1 MTVWFKRA
9 IAALAFVLPV
19 SASAQ
24 SIYVY
29 PAAATAPRGSYQ
41 SVTAVLTGVNDKT
54 VTWSSDG
61 GTIVG
66 TNPCVVNEPCTVA
79 LYTTTAGTYHLT
91 ATSNANHSVTA
102 TSTITITSSPSPV
115 TTHPRLYITASMLP
129 ALRAKFA
136 TGSPMATAIKNQAI
150 SYYNADNAYFGWGTS
165 GACGGSHSPTS
176 PLPGYEERNAYYY
189 ALMSLIDPSDS
200 NYNWSCYGHDL
211 WVNIM
216 SSFVA
221 GTLVPNED
229 EWRQSAPQFSF
240 TTDWLIGS
248 GALSSASDLSLARSF
263 VYAALQWTVSPSH
276 FGPAAWLP
284 PNGYSNDTSLYN
296 SPGEFGGISKLRTMG
311 NNYALA
317 RNIYLSALPLTFNDD
332 TTDDPAT
339 ANTCSASRYVVCPDW
354 TAGSRHA
361 FFNYFA
367 GSILYDD
374 YAHLEDP
381 NVSLSALQAKF
392 GNLPSPPM
400 CRDWQ
405 GDAEVGSGTVPC
417 LGDGRGG
424 ESSEGSGYG
433 YSVYS
438 LRYGLNAM
446 WTAGYA
452 DPMIWGPQVSL
463 ATSSWWDMH
472 AVADDLFL
480 SGMEPKNGNTSGTA
494 AAYSFMNTGDT
505 NTYYRYPGWFQ
516 AGAGTLVFDSYTGR
530 TDRTGIL
537 EWPILNTAF
546 GGPDGTA
553 MGCTDHC
560 GFIPA
565 LSTDFGSGIAID
577 MFLALPAADPV
588 ASGPSDPRPSL
599 PTDLYNGS
607 YNQHQIVRNGWT
619 GSNANSFFSYTC
631 GNSLIDHEH
640 GTCGRFEV
648 YSGNEY
654 ITKGRTT
661 FDDYNFQMSSVTQ
674 SNELSIMNTGSTCG
688 TTSCFYYWS
697 YASGGQ
703 WWHGIQGDMVTLL
716 HSELPSYA
724 ADISDMTGQY
734 NTYGPGYVDVT
745 AASRSLVYL
754 RGSNQVVFYDR
765 AATGSSNA
773 KAVYLNTTG
782 KPTVANNVASWVTQS
797 GSQRAYLTAL
807 LGGTLSDI
815 GLASGNSEQAY
826 DWEVV
831 STLKNDGGSVAANH
845 FLDILEWGSSGL
857 AKSST
862 TLVQST
868 SGQSFDGARVGA
880 SLVMFMRS
888 WPATFTSVTYPASGA
903 TTHYISDLAPNT
915 RYGITGTG
923 TPASATTDT
932 AGVLVFSAAG
942 TGSITVGTGPA
953 LTLQSITVNPSAA
966 SLNPL
971 GTQQYSA
978 NCAYSDGSNQDCTT
992 SVTWQSSA
1000 INVATVNVSGLVTAV
1015 AQGDANIIAGLNGI
1029 RGQGA
1034 ASVAAPVLQKIL
1046 VTPGSTMTPVGATQQ
1061 FTATGT
1067 YSDSSTADITSSV
1080 KWASSNT
1087 AVTAVNNTGLV
1098 TTLAQGNAAIVVTG
1112 GSVQAQA
1119 TVTVVVS
1126 TPSFTPASGSY
1137 NSAQTVT
1144 ISSPLPSAVIHYTT
1158 NGSTPTGSSPTYTGP
1173 ITVSTTETIQAIAV
1187 AAGYP
1192 NSAVASASYT
1202 ITLSAAATPSFSP
1215 AGGTYSTKQSVTITS
1230 VTAGS
1235 VIHYT
1240 TDGSM
1245 PTTSSPVYSGPISVS
1260 TTQTVNAIAVAAGYS
1275 TSSVGSA
1282 SYTITLS
1289 AAATPSFSPAGGT
1302 YTTNQSVTIA
1312 SATAGS
1318 VIHYT
1323 TDGSAPTANSPVYSG
1338 PISVSTTQTV
1348 TAIAVAAGYSNSA
1361 LGSASYTIVAPTAA
1375 MPGFSP
1381 AGGTYSS
1388 SQSVTI
1394 TTATR
1399 SATIYYT
1406 TDGSMPTVNSKVY
1419 SGSVTVGQSET
1430 IQAIAVASGYSNS
1443 AVGSAVYNIN
1453 VAAPVTAAPT
1463 FSPAGGTYTSKQS
1476 VKISGTTHSATI
1488 YYTTDGSV
1496 PTVNSKVYSNPI
1508 TVSSNETINA
1518 IAVVSGV
1525 SSPESSATY
1534 TINANPVGK
1543 PKFSLALSKNSLTLA
1558 PGGTATTTVFVVPT
1572 DTSQTQASLSCS
1584 GVPDGLSCSVSPSTV
1599 QLSGSTVSSTLII
1612 TAASQ
1617 TATSEE
1623 QPGPLRRDP
1632 VQYSG
1637 VAAAL
1642 SLCCLNRRKIRQ
1654 MRIMMAAFAF
1664 IGIGLCSG
1672 CGSVPPQTQQA
1683 AAVSVVAAVGDSA
1696 TTAQVTVNLQ

>member
-9 IAALAFVLPV
+9 VAALAFVLPV

-24 SIYVY
+24 SIYIY
-29 PAAATAPRGSYQ
+29 PAAVTAPRGSYQ
-41 SVTAVLTGVNDKT
+41 SVTAVVTGVNDKT

-91 ATSNANHSVTA
+91 ATSNANHSTTA
-102 TSTITITSSPSPV
+102 TSTITITGSPTPV

-129 ALRAKFA
+129 GLRAKFA
-136 TGSPMATAIKNQAI
+136 AGSPMATAIKNQAI
-150 SYYNADNAYFGWGTS
+150 GYYNADNAYFGWGTS
-165 GACGGSHSPTS
+165 GACGGSHSPSS

-189 ALMSLIDPSDS
+189 ALMSLVDPSDS
-200 NYNWSCYGHDL
+200 NYNWSCYGHDV

-216 SSFVA
+216 SGFVA
-221 GTLVPNED
+221 GTIWPNED

-263 VYAALQWTVSPSH
+263 VYAALQWTVNPSH

-296 SPGEFGGISKLRTMG
+296 SPGEFGAISKLRTMG

-332 TTDDPAT
+332 TTDDPPT

-367 GSILYDD
+367 GAILYDD

-381 NVSLSALQAKF
+381 SVSLSALQAKF
-392 GNLPSPPM
+392 GNLSSAPT
-400 CRDWQ
+400 CRNWE
-405 GDAEVGSGTVPC
+405 GDGEVGSGTVPC

-452 DPMIWGPQVSL
+452 DPTIWGPQVSL

-472 AVADDLFL
+472 AVSDDLFL
-480 SGMEPKNGNTSGTA
+480 SGMEPKNGNTSGTS
-494 AAYSFMNTGDT
+494 AAYSFMDTGDT
-505 NTYYRYPGWFQ
+505 NTYYRYPAWFS
-516 AGAGTLVFDSYTGR
+516 AGASTLVFDSYTGR
-530 TDRTGIL
+530 TDRTNTL

-553 MGCTDHC
+553 MGCSDHC
-560 GFIPA
+560 GFIPS
-565 LSTDFGSGIAID
+565 LSTDFGSGVSID
-577 MFLALPAADPV
+577 LFVALPAVDPV
-588 ASGPSDPRPSL
+588 ASAPADPRPSL

-661 FDDYNFQMSSVTQ
+661 FDDYNFLMSSVSQ
-674 SNELSIMNTGSTCG
+674 SNELSIMNTGTTCSTS
-688 TTSCFYYWS
+688 SCFYYWS

-703 WWHGIQGDMVTLL
+703 WWHGVQGDMTTLL

-734 NTYGPGYVDVT
+734 NTFGPAYVDVT

-754 RGSNQVVFYDR
+754 RNSNQVLFYDR
-765 AATGSSNA
+765 AVTGSSNA

-782 KPTVANNVASWVTQS
+782 KPTISNNVASWLTQS
-797 GSQRAYLTAL
+797 GTQKAYLTAL
-807 LGGTLSDI
+807 LGGTLSDT

-826 DWEVV
+826 DWEVA
-831 STLKNDGGSVAANH
+831 STLKADGGSVPAKQ
-845 FLDILEWGSSGL
+845 FLDVLEWGTSGL

-868 SGQSFDGARVGA
+868 SGQSFDGAKVGT
-880 SLVMFMRS
+880 SLVMFMRN
-888 WPATFTSVTYPASGA
+888 WPAVFTSVTYPASGA
-903 TTHYISDLAPNT
+903 TTHYISDLTPNT
-915 RYGITGTG
+915 RYSITGTG
-923 TPASATTDT
+923 VPVSATTDT
-932 AGVLVFSAAG
+932 AGVLVFNAAG

-953 LTLQSITVNPSAA
+953 ATLQSIVVNPSAA

-978 NCAYSDGSNQDCTT
+978 NCAYSDGSNQDCTS
-992 SVTWQSSA
+992 SVSWQSSA
-1000 INVATVNVSGLVTAV
+1000 INVATVASSGMVTAV
-1015 AQGDANIIAGLNGI
+1015 AQGNANIIASSNGI
-1029 RGQGA
+1029 QGQGTA
-1034 ASVAAPVLQKIL
+1034 NVAAPVLQKIA
-1046 VTPGSTMTPVGATQQ
+1046 VTPGSTTTPVGATQQ

-1067 YSDSSTADITSSV
+1067 YSDSSTADITKSV
-1080 KWASSNT
+1080 KWSSSDPT
-1087 AVTAVNNTGLV
+1087 VTTVNAGLV
-1098 TTLAQGNAAIVVTG
+1098 TTLTTGNAAIVVTG

-1119 TVTVVVS
+1119 TVTVVAS
-1126 TPSFTPASGSY
+1126 TPSFSPAGGSY

-1144 ISSPLPSAVIHYTT
+1144 ITSPLPSSVIHYTT
-1158 NGSTPTGSSPTYTGP
+1158 DGSTPSSTSPTYTGP

-1187 AAGYP
+1187 ASGYP
-1192 NSAVASASYT
+1192 NSAVASASYN
-1202 ITLSAAATPSFSP
+1202 IVLSATATPSFSP
-1215 AGGTYSTKQSVTITS
+1215 AGGTYSTNQSVTIVS
-1230 VTAGS
+1230 ATAGA

-1240 TDGSM
+1240 TDGSV
-1245 PTTSSPVYSGPISVS
+1245 PTG
-1260 TTQTVNAIAVAAGYS
+1260 
-1275 TSSVGSA
+1275 
-1282 SYTITLS
+1282 
-1289 AAATPSFSPAGGT
+1289 
-1302 YTTNQSVTIA
+1302 
-1312 SATAGS
+1312 
-1318 VIHYT
+1318 
-1323 TDGSAPTANSPVYSG
+1323 NSPVYSG
-1338 PISVSTTQTV
+1338 PISVWATEIV
-1348 TAIAVAAGYSNSA
+1348 NALAIA
-1361 LGSASYTIVAPTAA
+1361 P
-1375 MPGFSP
+1375 
-1381 AGGTYSS
+1381 
-1388 SQSVTI
+1388 
-1394 TTATR
+1394 
-1399 SATIYYT
+1399 
-1406 TDGSMPTVNSKVY
+1406 
-1419 SGSVTVGQSET
+1419 
-1430 IQAIAVASGYSNS
+1430 GYSNS
-1443 AVGSAVYNIN
+1443 AVGSASYTIVTPTAATPVFSPAGGTYTSSQSVQVSTSTSSATIYYTVDGSTPTVYSRVYSGAISVAQNETIQAIAMANGYSNSAVGSAAYNIALPTPA
-1453 VAAPVTAAPT
+1453 VPT
-1463 FSPAGGTYTSKQS
+1463 FNPAGGTYTSKQS
-1476 VKISGTTHSATI
+1476 VKITSSTRSATI
-1488 YYTTDGSV
+1488 YYTTDGST
-1496 PTVNSKVYSNPI
+1496 PTTSSNIYANPV
-1508 TVSSNETINA
+1508 TVSSTETIRA
-1518 IAVVSGV
+1518 IAVTSG
-1525 SSPESSATY
+1525 SSSAESSAVY
-1534 TINANPVGK
+1534 TINAGSVNK
-1543 PKFSLALSKNSLTLA
+1543 KKFSIALSTSSLTLA
-1558 PGGTATTTVFVVPT
+1558 PGGSATTTVFVVPG
-1572 DTSQTQASLSCS
+1572 DTSETQASLSCS
-1584 GVPDGLSCSVSPSTV
+1584 GVPDGLTCSVSPSTV
-1599 QLSGSTVSSTLII
+1599 KLSGSTVSSTLVI

-1617 TATSEE
+1617 AASSEQ
-1623 QPGPLRRDP
+1623 QPNPLQRTP
-1632 VQYSG
+1632 IQYSG

-1642 SLCCLNRRKIRQ
+1642 SLCCVNRRKIRQ

-1672 CGSVPPQTQQA
+1672 CGSALNQAQQA
-1683 AAVSVVAAVGDSA
+1683 SAVNVVAAIGDSA
-1696 TTAQVTVNLQ
+1696 TTAQVTINLQ